1 MEPESGL
8 RATETARR
16 KTDWRN
22 GTTLGMK
29 TRTRIGTWNVLT
41 LAQAGKLETLGREAV
56 RLKLEILGLSEVRW
70 PDSAEHKMPTGQV
83 LLYSGLRSENAQRA
97 NRVRGVGFLLS
108 PNARSAL
115 ITWKPINERIIV
127 ARFRTRV
134 RNLTF
139 VQVYAPTD
147 AADLQEKEEFYSQLS
162 GVVNEI
168 PKGDIRIYAGDFNA
182 KIGSDNTDLER
193 IMGPH
198 GLGEMSENGELFTEF
213 CGNQDMVI
221 GGSLFPHRSV
231 HKVTWVSRDG
241 RTENQIDHICISR
254 KWRRSLLDVRNM
266 RSADIAS
273 DHHLVVGEIRLRVAR
288 VVRQEE
294 KVGCRFNVQ
303 RLSNPEVARAFV
315 GELQARAL
323 EIPDSTVE
331 EEWQFIKNAFAVTG
345 ENTLGMLRTQRKEW
359 ISDATW
365 DKIEERKQA
374 KAAINESGDFTVDFQ
389 AKDD

>member
-1 MEPESGL
+1 
-8 RATETARR
+8 
-16 KTDWRN
+16 
-22 GTTLGMK
+22 
-29 TRTRIGTWNVLT
+29 
-41 LAQAGKLETLGREAV
+41 
-56 RLKLEILGLSEVRW
+56 
-70 PDSAEHKMPTGQV
+70 MPTGQV

-97 NRVRGVGFLLS
+97 NR
-108 PNARSAL
+108 
-115 ITWKPINERIIV
+115 PINERIIV

-231 HKVTWVSRDG
+231 HKVTRVSRDG

-254 KWRRSLLDVRNM
+254 QGFCRR
-266 RSADIAS
+266 A
-273 DHHLVVGEIRLRVAR
+273 
-288 VVRQEE
+288 
-294 KVGCRFNVQ
+294 
-303 RLSNPEVARAFV
+303 
-315 GELQARAL
+315 QARAL

-331 EEWQFIKNAFAVTG
+331 EEWQFIKDAFAVTG

-374 KAAINESGDFTVDFQ
+374 KAAIVSARTRATKARTRQTYAELEKAVKRSCRGDKRAWTDSLADEGEKAANNGDMRLLYDISRRLCGARTNTRIPVKDRSGQLITDPADQLKRWFEHFEQLLQSRIHVQ
-389 AKDD
+389 ALSTIRKMLGGSTR

>member
-1 MEPESGL
+1 MEPESEL

-29 TRTRIGTWNVLT
+29 TRTRIGTDADW
-41 LAQAGKLETLGREAV
+41 AV
-56 RLKLEILGLSEVRW
+56 GLSRAQDAYRAGSTVLWLAKRKRSTCQ
-70 PDSAEHKMPTGQV
+70 PGTGSRLPV
-83 LLYSGLRSENAQRA
+83 EPKCTFGAHYVE
-97 NRVRGVGFLLS
+97 
-108 PNARSAL
+108 
-115 ITWKPINERIIV
+115 WKPINERIIV

-134 RNLTF
+134 RNLNF

-147 AADLQEKEEFYSQLS
+147 AADLQEKEEFYSQLR

-182 KIGSDNTDLER
+182 KLGSDNTDLER

-266 RSADIAS
+266 RSANIAS

-303 RLSNPEVARAFV
+303 RLSNPEVRRAFV
-315 GELQARAL
+315 GELQTRAL

-331 EEWQFIKNAFAVTG
+331 EEWQFINDAFAVIG

-374 KAAINESGDFTVDFQ
+374 KAAIVSARTRATKARTRQTSTISTTLCRKNGRQ
-389 AKDD
+389 KR